1 MYITLHKI
9 IKLKIQEYPHKFDH
23 WLRDIPNASV
33 LLLWQ
38 L

>member
-1 MYITLHKI
+1 MI
-9 IKLKIQEYPHKFDH
+9 LKIQEYPHKFDH
-23 WLRDIPNASV
+23 WFRDISNAFV